1 MLIVLG
7 IIFFYFNHQ
16 RSHVYQPIAVQLC
29 KSHSHDTL
37 RVLLEAVGSRGGGGT
52 SICTRPNEIDVPPSI
67 SVGTAG
73 EEAQHAGTQH
83 ITHNLMSWGLVKNVP
98 LSVEANSISYC
109 PYLSTLILLS
119 FLTHAHIHRLIQSIC
134 CSPHVHIL
142 QAPQREFAMKSLPGK
157 CQVHLRTDLSLQW
170 REMVVCGETEAK

>member
-1 MLIVLG
+1 M
-7 IIFFYFNHQ
+7 
-16 RSHVYQPIAVQLC
+16 QLC

-37 RVLLEAVGSRGGGGT
+37 RVLLEAVGSRGGGLL
-52 SICTRPNEIDVPPSI
+52 SVPALMRLMSHHL
-67 SVGTAG
+67 SVWELPG
-73 EEAQHAGTQH
+73 EEAQHAGTRH